1 MLPHRGCLIVGFSI
15 IIGSDLT
22 AVVIKRYIN
31 KIKFKTIVEIQ
42 VGSFVFTCKL
52 VSLSLIAWF
61 KNKRLF
67 S

>member
-1 MLPHRGCLIVGFSI
+1 MKHLEV
-15 IIGSDLT
+15 T

-31 KIKFKTIVEIQ
+31 KIQFKTVVEIQ

-52 VSLSLIAWF
+52 VSLLLIAWF